1 MLWKRPASFQCCVLH
16 FVQWDGEI
24 QMPKEVMPAAVVM
37 VCTGS
42 IAMGLGYVVIAS
54 PL

>member
-1 MLWKRPASFQCCVLH
+1 MLWQRPASFQCCVLH
-16 FVQWDGEI
+16 FVKRDGE
-24 QMPKEVMPAAVVM
+24 MPKEVMPAAVVM
-37 VCTGS
+37 VSTGI